1 MKRLSGVPEEQQR
14 VVTAAHISEE
24 QITVHLGSL
33 RKAAYLTASVGILHA
48 SLFLI
53 AILMLAQAPGV
64 NASDEALTSF
74 YSSSG
79 ERRWL
84 LFAGLYLMP
93 FAGIAFIWYI
103 VALRAWSRG
112 YIRREN
118 VLLSNVQFVSGIIYT
133 SLFFAAAASSSV
145 TAASAEFSSHIDPEV
160 ARQFPQFGSALLLVF
175 AMRMAAMFV
184 LSTLNIMRP
193 TRLLP
198 KWFVIASYLVALFLL
213 LSATLNPW
221 WVLVLP
227 IWIVVYCLLVIE
239 RARRIP
245 RSGTVIEIEAA
256 GIVILSEQA

>member
-1 MKRLSGVPEEQQR
+1 MKHGGALEGQQHA
-14 VVTAAHISEE
+14 VAAARIADDP
-24 QITVHLGSL
+24 ITVHLGTL
-33 RKAAYLTASVGILHA
+33 RKAAYLTAIVGITHA
-48 SLFLI
+48 ALFLI

-64 NASDEALTSF
+64 NASDEAITSF
-74 YSSSG
+74 YSSG
-79 ERRWL
+79 ERRWVL
-84 LFAGLYLMP
+84 AAGLYLMP

-112 YIRREN
+112 YVRQEN
-118 VLLSNVQFVSGIIYT
+118 VLLSNVQLVSGIIYT
-133 SLFFAAAASSSV
+133 ALFFAAAASSSV

-198 KWFVIASYLVALFLL
+198 NWFVVVSYLVALFLL

-227 IWIVVYCLLVIE
+227 IWIVVYCLLVIL
-239 RARRIP
+239 RARKIP
-245 RSGTVIEIEAA
+245 RSGTMIEIEAA
-256 GIVILSEQA
+256 GIVILSEQT